1 MHLYSI
7 KQPTKLQQSL
17 ETEVHIVLVLCC
29 GHPVIHHLCNR
40 FVFII
45 CDFQPAA
52 QCCGVRKLD
61 SRLHSNCSSYPSVLI
76 NHQLAADILIK
87 KIRTLKQQLCCGS
100 VIDLSFEFCFNL
112 LKLIIINLII
122 QGAERK

>member
-1 MHLYSI
+1 MFNG
-7 KQPTKLQQSL
+7 K
-17 ETEVHIVLVLCC
+17 
-29 GHPVIHHLCNR
+29 
-40 FVFII
+40 
-45 CDFQPAA
+45 
-52 QCCGVRKLD
+52 
-61 SRLHSNCSSYPSVLI
+61 SVLI
-76 NHQLAADILIK
+76 NHQLAADIIK